1 MINLI
6 GMEMPDYPTF
16 EWILFGI
23 IIGIIGIVIVIF
35 YTIYKR
41 RIREIDSSLMIVF
54 KRKLREDK
62 IKIIIFTLISIV
74 PGVISF
80 LTFTIMNRLMGGFD
94 IMVVRVFISYI
105 INFFLL
111 YLGIAYTIAFTSTG
125 IINAKKNGT
134 LSWFLS
140 KPIRRW
146 EFLWGRILSYLFTSI
161 LISFACSISIL
172 MGGFFSFGFF
182 YIEDILSIAGFIFLI
197 NILALLTLTAIGV
210 FLSSVFRKTGLAIFI
225 PIFMFMILPTI
236 VSFLPIVVRS
246 EWPLLFSFSYYFE
259 ELSSVWISQFGGGLS
274 SIYLAY
280 SELLGIEIHTLKLSA
295 IHIVLIL
302 IVLSIAL
309 LIIST
314 LYLQKT
320 DIS

>member
-6 GMEMPDYPTF
+6 GMEMPNYPTF

-23 IIGIIGIVIVIF
+23 IMGIISIFVFIF
-35 YTIYKR
+35 YIVYKR
-41 RIREIDSSLMIVF
+41 RIIEINSSLMVIF
-54 KRKLREDK
+54 KRKLKEDK
-62 IKIIIFTLISIV
+62 IKITIFTLISII
-74 PGVISF
+74 PGVIIF
-80 LTFTIMNRLMGGFD
+80 LIFTLMSTLMGGFD
-94 IMVVRVFISYI
+94 IIQVRIFISYI

-125 IINAKKNGT
+125 IINAKRNGT

-161 LISFACSISIL
+161 MISVACSLSIL
-172 MGGFFSFGFF
+172 IGGLLTFDPL
-182 YIEDILSIAGFIFLI
+182 YIEEILSIAGFIFLI

-236 VSFLPIVVRS
+236 VGFLPIVVRS

-259 ELSSVWISQFGGGLS
+259 ELSSAWISQFGGGLS

-280 SELLGIEIHTLKLSA
+280 SELLGIDIFTLNLSA

-302 IVLSIAL
+302 IILSISL
-309 LIIST
+309 FIIST

-320 DIS
+320 DIP